1 MGRFAG
7 LDRRRI
13 GCLVF
18 LGLIGV
24 VCLLVIP
31 RTASATSQTP
41 IAAYSFDAGE
51 GAVAEDL
58 TGNEHEATIE
68 GATWT
73 TGKYGKA
80 LSFDGEN
87 DCLSVPESAQL
98 QFLESEEFTL
108 EAWVRPSAEGL
119 GAIITQEDEAGGE
132 EEEPFSYTL
141 LSGAGEEAPR
151 GWLRRGGEEGHE
163 GVGAEDPLPES
174 TWSHLAFTD
183 DGARMRIYVD
193 GELAGTEPAI
203 PLTAASGPLTIGC
216 LASFG
221 NYFKGKIDE
230 VQVYDRALDGGEVLA
245 DQNGGL
251 QTPPSPVIAAYAF
264 DEAEGEVAHDY
275 AGGHD
280 GTIEGASW
288 TRGRFGSALEFDA
301 AEEDLVT
308 IPTSADLDLEDF
320 TLEAWV
326 KPRELG
332 QLMPILAKA
341 NGEGYGYG
349 LYAAGDGEPP
359 LPDGI
364 ISEGEYVDVYA
375 VGEEPLSL
383 KAWTHIAVTS
393 DGNKMRFYVD
403 GKLVDT
409 RTGHNVIAG
418 GEAPLTIGGAEAFLP
433 GEFFDGKIDEVRL
446 YGRAL
451 GEGEITSDMH
461 TGIETPSAGPI
472 AAYSFDAGEGAV
484 AEDITGNKHEG
495 TIEGATW
502 TANGKYGKA
511 LSFDGENDCVQ
522 VPDSAEL
529 QLSEEFTLEAWVR
542 PDHEQ
547 EFVPIFYKEAEGFYS
562 YSLYLGVF
570 EKGALEGFV
579 TDEEPGW
586 AEVSSHEPLPSKTW
600 THVAFTSD
608 GAHLRLYVNGEL
620 VDQGSARDVKESE
633 GPLYLGCFPGS
644 EQFFKGKID
653 EVRIYDRALDGQE
666 VRADQNAAIQMP
678 PSPVIAAYSFDENEG
693 TVAHD
698 YAGGHDGT
706 IEGANWTKGRFGSAL
721 EFDAE
726 EEDVVTIPT
735 SPDLD
740 LEDFTLEA
748 WVKPQQA
755 GEMPVLAKGEGEG
768 YGYGL
773 YAATDA
779 AGYITNNE
787 AVEAYAVSGGES
799 TPLKAWAHIAVTSD
813 GDKLRFYVNGQ
824 LVDERS
830 GANVIS
836 GGEAPLLIG
845 GSHSFVPAEFFKGR
859 IDNVRLYGRA
869 LNEGEITSDMHT
881 GIETPSAGPIAA
893 YSFDAGEGAVA
904 EDITG
909 NKHEGT
915 IEGATWTANGKY
927 GKALSFDGENDCV
940 QVPDSAELQLS
951 EEFTLEAW
959 VRPDHEQ
966 EFVPIFYKE
975 AEGFYS
981 YSLYL
986 GVFEKGALEGFV
998 TDEEPGWAEVSS
1010 HEPLPSKTW
1019 THVAFTSDGAH
1030 LRLYVN
1036 GELVDQG
1043 SARDVK
1049 ESEGPLYLGC
1059 FPGSEQFFKGKI
1071 DEVRIY
1077 DRALDGQE
1085 VRPDVTPPGQPSEIE
1100 VTSWTEEPGESSY
1113 VTWTSSIDPTFSDGY
1128 HGSGLAGYHYQY
1140 HLGSEAWSPVTATV
1154 FSAFEIP
1161 ETTEGDH
1168 LAVKVWAVDVEGNSS
1183 PIKMAR
1189 LETIPSTLGPDN
1201 IGASTNH
1208 EEAGDLAAE
1217 PWAQVAT
1224 GSGIDGPPLNPS
1236 EIDPETEHPCPPIEN
1251 PCGKFSPH
1259 DAERYIYDWT
1269 FPGKN
1274 SEYVDIH
1281 HNQAFQYYGSIGGDC
1296 TNFASQVLWAGG
1308 MKFVGTRGR
1317 NTPAEVGNKYSEN
1330 FGSWFSGWY
1339 EEPGEKHRHRLYNL
1353 TSNFPAASKLYRH
1366 LIKSHLGI
1374 EIKHGPLRPGDLIFE
1389 ELHLEDK
1396 PNEIDHT
1403 QIVTRVT
1410 PNKIWIAQH
1419 SQAYIV
1425 TLRYDR
1431 NHNLIGKHGEQG
1443 VGWEWHFIRPV
1454 HTKFNLDELGE

>member
-666 VRADQNAAIQMP
+666 VR
-678 PSPVIAAYSFDENEG
+678 
-693 TVAHD
+693 
-698 YAGGHDGT
+698 
-706 IEGANWTKGRFGSAL
+706 
-721 EFDAE
+721 
-726 EEDVVTIPT
+726 
-735 SPDLD
+735 
-740 LEDFTLEA
+740 
-748 WVKPQQA
+748 
-755 GEMPVLAKGEGEG
+755 
-768 YGYGL
+768 
-773 YAATDA
+773 
-779 AGYITNNE
+779 
-787 AVEAYAVSGGES
+787 
-799 TPLKAWAHIAVTSD
+799 
-813 GDKLRFYVNGQ
+813 
-824 LVDERS
+824 
-830 GANVIS
+830 
-836 GGEAPLLIG
+836 
-845 GSHSFVPAEFFKGR
+845 
-859 IDNVRLYGRA
+859 
-869 LNEGEITSDMHT
+869 
-881 GIETPSAGPIAA
+881 
-893 YSFDAGEGAVA
+893 
-904 EDITG
+904 
-909 NKHEGT
+909 
-915 IEGATWTANGKY
+915 
-927 GKALSFDGENDCV
+927 
-940 QVPDSAELQLS
+940 
-951 EEFTLEAW
+951 
-959 VRPDHEQ
+959 
-966 EFVPIFYKE
+966 
-975 AEGFYS
+975 
-981 YSLYL
+981 
-986 GVFEKGALEGFV
+986 
-998 TDEEPGWAEVSS
+998 
-1010 HEPLPSKTW
+1010 
-1019 THVAFTSDGAH
+1019 
-1030 LRLYVN
+1030 
-1036 GELVDQG
+1036 
-1043 SARDVK
+1043 
-1049 ESEGPLYLGC
+1049 
-1059 FPGSEQFFKGKI
+1059 
-1071 DEVRIY
+1071 
-1077 DRALDGQE
+1077 
-1085 VRPDVTPPGQPSEIE
+1085 PDVTPPGQPSEIE